1 MRLKYP
7 PALQRTRTNY
17 IRRVRGTVKHI
28 APPPGWHKTTL
39 RILPRASGSS
49 SGKREPRVISS
60 STPSIMHY
68 FMGALTLNFTL
79 QYHGVSQPLGMCD
92 GEVGSG
98 FQQLISTQ
106 IVADQAPTCGAKY

>member
-1 MRLKYP
+1 MR
-7 PALQRTRTNY
+7 
-17 IRRVRGTVKHI
+17 
-28 APPPGWHKTTL
+28 
-39 RILPRASGSS
+39 
-49 SGKREPRVISS
+49 
-60 STPSIMHY
+60 Y

-92 GEVGSG
+92 GEVGSS